1 MEGKA
6 LATDLYELTMGQ
18 TYFDNGEKDEV
29 AVFDV
34 FFRTNPFKGNYTVS
48 GGLDKIID
56 YIKNLEFNEDDIIYL
71 KKLGLF
77 SEEYLNYLRN
87 FKFTGNLYAIPDGT
101 IIHPNEP
108 IITVKAP
115 IIEAQ
120 IVETML
126 LVLFNY
132 GSLVTTKAARLVE
145 AANGRPI
152 MEFGTRRSRGDEAA
166 VEAAKYAVIGGMS
179 GTSNVLAAKK
189 YGLVPMGTMAHSLVQ
204 NYEDERDAFL
214 TYAKSNPNNCLFLVD
229 TYDTLHSGIP
239 NAIWVADNY
248 LKPRGLEFKGIRID
262 SGDLAYLSKEAR
274 KMLDETGYPNAKI
287 CLSNGLDEDT
297 IISLQ
302 RQGACFDSIGLG
314 DNISAINDRVNGVYK
329 LSAVVKNGVLEPRI
343 KLSNDSVKTTN
354 PGYKKVYRFYDKE
367 TGYALGDVIC
377 LASEVIPDSE
387 YTLID
392 SIDEWKQKTIK
403 NYRVEELQVPIFING
418 ELVYEE
424 VSIFDTKERV
434 SSQMKSLYP
443 EIKRIENPQEYI
455 VDLSIPL
462 LKLKKQMIMNH
473 KSRDVNG
480 KELVKIDNV

>member
-18 TYFDNGEKDEV
+18 TYFDNGEKDKV

-77 SEEYLNYLRN
+77 TEEYLNYLRD
-87 FKFTGNLYAIPDGT
+87 FKFSGNLYAVPDGT

-108 IITVKAP
+108 IITIKAP

-120 IVETML
+120 IIETML

-189 YGLVPMGTMAHSLVQ
+189 FGLIPMGTMAHSLVQ
-204 NYEDERDAFL
+204 NYEDEREAFL

-229 TYDTLHSGIP
+229 TYDTLRSGIP

-274 KMLDETGYPNAKI
+274 KLLDEAGYPDAKI

-297 IISLQ
+297 IISLE
-302 RQGACFDSIGLG
+302 RQGACFDTIGLG

-329 LSAVVKNGVLEPRI
+329 LSAIEKNGVLEPKI

-354 PGYKKVYRFYDKE
+354 PGYKKVYRFYDKK
-367 TGYALGDVIC
+367 TGYALGDVIT
-377 LASEVIPDSE
+377 LASEVIPSNE
-387 YTLID
+387 YTLV
-392 SIDEWKQKTIK
+392 SPVDEWKQKTITD
-403 NYRVEELQVPIFING
+403 YDAVELQVPIFLNG
-418 ELVYEE
+418 QLVYEAP
-424 VSIFDTKERV
+424 SISERRDRIKRE
-434 SSQMKSLYP
+434 MKSLYP
-443 EIKRIENPQEYI
+443 EIKRLENPQEYI

-462 LKLKKQMIMNH
+462 LKLKRQMIKNH
-473 KSRDVNG
+473 TYRDEFG
-480 KELVKIDNV
+480 KALVKIDE

>member
-18 TYFDNGEKDEV
+18 TYFDNGEKDKV

-77 SEEYLNYLRN
+77 TEEYLNYLRD
-87 FKFTGNLYAIPDGT
+87 FKFSGNLYAVPDGT

-120 IVETML
+120 IIETML

-189 YGLVPMGTMAHSLVQ
+189 FGLIPMGTMAHSLVQ
-204 NYEDERDAFL
+204 NYEDEREAFL

-229 TYDTLHSGIP
+229 TYDTLRSGIP

-274 KMLDETGYPNAKI
+274 KLLDEAGYPDAKI

-297 IISLQ
+297 IISLE
-302 RQGACFDSIGLG
+302 RQGACFDTIGLG

-329 LSAVVKNGVLEPRI
+329 LSAIEKNGVLEPKI

-354 PGYKKVYRFYDKE
+354 PGYKKVYRFYDKK
-367 TGYALGDVIC
+367 TGYALGDVIT
-377 LASEVIPDSE
+377 LASEVIPSNE
-387 YTLID
+387 YTLV
-392 SIDEWKQKTIK
+392 SPVDEWKQKTITD
-403 NYRVEELQVPIFING
+403 YDAVELQVPIFLNG
-418 ELVYEE
+418 QLVYEAP
-424 VSIFDTKERV
+424 SISERRDRIKRE
-434 SSQMKSLYP
+434 MKSLYP
-443 EIKRIENPQEYI
+443 EIKRLENPQEYI

-462 LKLKKQMIMNH
+462 LKLKRQMIKNH
-473 KSRDVNG
+473 TYRDEFG
-480 KELVKIDNV
+480 KALVKIDE

>member
-1 MEGKA
+1 MMNKA

-48 GGLDKIID
+48 GGLDKIIE
-56 YIKNLEFNEDDIIYL
+56 YINNLKFSDDDISYL
-71 KKLGLF
+71 KSLNLF
-77 SEEYLNYLRN
+77 SDEYLEYLRN
-87 FKFTGNLYAIPDGT
+87 FKFTGDIYAIPDGT

-108 IITVKAP
+108 IVTVKAP

-120 IVETML
+120 IIETML

-132 GSLVTTKAARLVE
+132 GSLITTKAARLVE
-145 AANGRPI
+145 AAGFRPI

-189 YGLVPMGTMAHSLVQ
+189 FGLIPMGTMAHSLVQ
-204 NYEDERDAFL
+204 NYEDEREAFL

-229 TYDTLHSGIP
+229 TYDTLRSGIP

-248 LKPRGLEFKGIRID
+248 LKPNGLAFKGIRID
-262 SGDLAYLSKEAR
+262 SGDLAYLSKKAR
-274 KMLDETGYPNAKI
+274 QMLDEAGYTDAKI

-297 IISLQ
+297 IISLE

-329 LSAVVKNGVLEPRI
+329 LSAVCKNGVLEPRI

-354 PGYKKVYRFYDKE
+354 PGFKKVYRFYDKK
-367 TGYALGDVIC
+367 TGFALGDVIA
-377 LASEVIPDSE
+377 LENEVIPDDE
-387 YTLID
+387 YTLI
-392 SIDEWKQKTIK
+392 SPVDEWKQKTITD
-403 NYRVEELQVPIFING
+403 YYVSELQQPIFVNG
-418 ELVYEE
+418 RLVYH
-424 VSIFDTKERV
+424 VPSISDSRKRV
-434 SSQMKSLYP
+434 QNQMKTLYP
-443 EIKRIENPQEYI
+443 EIKRLENPQEYI
-455 VDLSIPL
+455 VDLSENL
-462 LKLKKQMIMNH
+462 LKLKKQMIKDH
-473 KSRDVNG
+473 TFKKEKG
-480 KELVKIDNV
+480 KALIKNE

>member
-18 TYFDNGEKDEV
+18 TYFDNGEKDKV

-77 SEEYLNYLRN
+77 TEEYLNYLRD
-87 FKFTGNLYAIPDGT
+87 FKFSGNLYAVPDGT

-120 IVETML
+120 IIETML

-189 YGLVPMGTMAHSLVQ
+189 YGLIPMGTMAHSLVQ
-204 NYEDERDAFL
+204 NYEDEREAFL

-229 TYDTLHSGIP
+229 TYDTLRSGIP

-248 LKPRGLEFKGIRID
+248 LKPRRLEFKGIRID

-274 KMLDETGYPNAKI
+274 KLLDEAGYPDAKI

-297 IISLQ
+297 IISLE
-302 RQGACFDSIGLG
+302 RQGACFDTIGLG

-329 LSAVVKNGVLEPRI
+329 LSAIEKNGVLEPKI

-354 PGYKKVYRFYDKE
+354 PGYKKVYRFYDKK
-367 TGYALGDVIC
+367 TGYALGDVIT
-377 LASEVIPDSE
+377 LASEVIPSNE
-387 YTLID
+387 YTLV
-392 SIDEWKQKTIK
+392 SPVDEWKQKTITD
-403 NYRVEELQVPIFING
+403 YDAVELQVPIFLNG
-418 ELVYEE
+418 QLVYEAP
-424 VSIFDTKERV
+424 SISERRDRIKRE
-434 SSQMKSLYP
+434 MKSLYP
-443 EIKRIENPQEYI
+443 EIKRLENPQEYI

-462 LKLKKQMIMNH
+462 LKLKRQMIKNH
-473 KSRDVNG
+473 TYRDEFG
-480 KELVKIDNV
+480 KALVKIDE

>member
-1 MEGKA
+1 MKDKA

-18 TYFDNGEKDEV
+18 TYFDNFEKDEV

-34 FFRTNPFKGNYTVS
+34 FFRTNPFNGNYTVS

-56 YIKNLEFNEDDIIYL
+56 YIKNLSFNEDDIVYL

-77 SEEYLNYLRN
+77 TDEYLNYLRD
-87 FKFTGNLYAIPDGT
+87 FKFTGNLYAVPDGT
-101 IIHPNEP
+101 IIYPNEP

-120 IVETML
+120 IIETML

-132 GSLVTTKAARLVE
+132 GSLITTKAARLVE
-145 AANGRPI
+145 AASGRPI

-204 NYEDERDAFL
+204 NYEDERKAFL

-229 TYDTLHSGIP
+229 TYDTLRSGIP

-248 LKPRGLEFKGIRID
+248 LVPNGLEFKGIRID

-274 KMLDETGYPNAKI
+274 KMLDEAGYNNAKI

-297 IISLQ
+297 IISLD

-329 LSAVVKNGVLEPRI
+329 LSAVTKEGVLEPRI
-343 KLSNDSVKTTN
+343 KLSNDSIKTTN

-367 TGYALGDVIC
+367 TGYALADVIA
-377 LASEVIPDSE
+377 LASEIIPDDE
-387 YTLID
+387 YTLV
-392 SIDEWKQKTIK
+392 SPVDEWKQKTIK
-403 NYRVEELQVPIFING
+403 NYNVEELQVPIFVDG
-418 ELVYEE
+418 ELVYEDSTIDE
-424 VSIFDTKERV
+424 KRERV
-434 SSQMKSLYP
+434 KQQMKSLYP
-443 EIKRIENPQEYI
+443 EIKRLENPQEYI

-462 LKLKKQMIMNH
+462 LKLKRQMIKNH
-473 KSRDVNG
+473 TYRDVKG
-480 KELVKIDNV
+480 KALVKIDE